1 MSIKLN
7 QNDSDSDKN
16 ELDRFD
22 QLMSDDVIC
31 ISDSSDSLN
40 NEHAQSSTS
49 NNLPQTEL
57 PFPDG
62 VVKLTHMSG
71 ENKSDDC
78 VTLKDVIQSDKLRK
92 ALVTTFVLDMEWLK
106 SHFRADTKLV
116 IVQSYNPTIELQG
129 VLQSADGL
137 TTIVNPEFAG
147 VKYPVMHSKIMLLF
161 YDKYVRFVASSANLI
176 EIDWSIMQNAVF
188 IQDIRFDGSQTFA
201 CTQFGTTLA
210 QALRDLSVPEPVVKQ
225 LDHMDMS
232 RVRVHIVTS
241 VPTPRARKTYHADAY
256 GMARLAQITRQMR
269 RESAVLRQI
278 NPIETDVY
286 CYGSSMGK
294 LSSAY
299 LRDFYCCALGMT
311 WGEIERHTRHMFSPQ
326 DVEQRVKVGFH
337 TNDQGNANKFGQVSR
352 MCIKCKTDMF
362 TDADFPSSS
371 MHVIEPAVPRT
382 LVHAKLVLMRTG
394 AERRHGWMYLG
405 SHNFTPGA
413 WGWLNRQQTSLTYV
427 NNYEFGVVIPD
438 ICYETVFGRDSVT
451 WHGSKIPL
459 PFKLA
464 WTRYKETDV
473 PCFSD

>member
-1 MSIKLN
+1 MSIQLK
-7 QNDSDSDKN
+7 QNDSDSDKS
-16 ELDRFD
+16 ELNRFD

-31 ISDSSDSLN
+31 ISDSSDFSDDD
-40 NEHAQSSTS
+40 AQPSIC
-49 NNLPQTEL
+49 NGLPQPEL

-62 VVKLTHMSG
+62 TVKLTRMSG
-71 ENKSDDC
+71 ENKSNDC
-78 VTLKDVIQSDKLRK
+78 VTLTDVVQPDKLRK
-92 ALVTTFVLDMEWLK
+92 ALLTTFVLDMEWLK
-106 SHFRADTKLV
+106 PHFRAHTKLV
-116 IVQSYNPTIELQG
+116 IVQSYNPNVEPQG
-129 VLQSADGL
+129 VLQSSDGL

-147 VKYPVMHSKIMLLF
+147 VKYPIMHSKIMLLF
-161 YDKYVRFVASSANLI
+161 YDTYVRFVASSANLI
-176 EIDWSIMQNAVF
+176 EIDWTVMQNAVF
-188 IQDIRFDGSQTFA
+188 IQDIRFDGSQIFE
-201 CTQFGTTLA
+201 CTQFGSTLA
-210 QALRDLSVPEPVVKQ
+210 QALRDLSVPDPVVKQ

-232 RVRVHIVTS
+232 RVKVHVVTS
-241 VPTPRARKTYHADAY
+241 VPTSRARTTYHASAY

-269 RESAVLRQI
+269 RESAVLREI
-278 NPIETDVY
+278 NPAETDVY

-311 WGEIERHTRHMFSPQ
+311 WGEISRHTRHTFSSQ
-326 DVEQRVKVGFH
+326 DAERCVKVGFH
-337 TNDQGNANKFGQVSR
+337 TNDQGNSNKFGPISR
-352 MCIKCKTDMF
+352 MCIKCKMDMF
-362 TDADFPSSS
+362 TGTDFPSSS
-371 MHVIEPAVPRT
+371 LHKIEPAVPRT

-438 ICYETVFGRDSVT
+438 VCYETVFGRDSIT
-451 WHGSKIPL
+451 WRGAKIPL